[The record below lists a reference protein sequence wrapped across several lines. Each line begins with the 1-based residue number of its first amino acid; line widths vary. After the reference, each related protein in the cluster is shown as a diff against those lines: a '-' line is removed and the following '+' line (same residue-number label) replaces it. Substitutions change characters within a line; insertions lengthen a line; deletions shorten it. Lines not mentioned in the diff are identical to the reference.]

1 MSDAAS
7 VMKERKDLV
16 WNLGMYAF
24 TILLL
29 ALGAYFGIRFI
40 RDGISFKDSLQIM
53 TLALAIPGFVFL
65 AATNK
70 IPSETVGAL
79 ISALV
84 GFALGKVV

>member
-53 TLALAIPGFVFL
+53 VSCPGNSWVCISCRHQQDTLRNRRRPD
-65 AATNK
+65 
-70 IPSETVGAL
+70 
-79 ISALV
+79 
-84 GFALGKVV
+84 